1 MCDLRTVSH
10 NPRWTGRLSSRMG
23 LRGRELMHFVK
34 HLQGGGSIM
43 FLAEIIGNELVGPYR
58 VEDGLKM
65 NSQDLL

>member
-1 MCDLRTVSH
+1 
-10 NPRWTGRLSSRMG
+10 
-23 LRGRELMHFVK
+23 MHFVK